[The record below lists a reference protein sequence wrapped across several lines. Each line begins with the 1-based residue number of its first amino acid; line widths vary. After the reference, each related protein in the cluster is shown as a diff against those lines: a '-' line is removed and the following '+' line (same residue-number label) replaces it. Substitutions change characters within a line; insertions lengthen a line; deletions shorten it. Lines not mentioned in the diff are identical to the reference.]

1 MILAIVGCSG
11 TGKTVITNFL
21 VDRFNFK
28 SPIHTTTRRPNI
40 GGKIKTLA
48 SVIAWLGIVGSI
60 IIGIILMA
68 TAEELIFA
76 GIISDIV
83 GSISS
88 WIGSFLLYGFGEL
101 VENSG
106 IIAQKTN
113 VTLPKSKDFNTVGY
127 ERTVNQTTQNKTES
141 LHKWNGKCQMC
152 DKDNVLI
159 SAAVIID
166 DLGTRHRNVCDDCF
180 EKYNCKPEK

>member
-1 MILAIVGCSG
+1 M
-11 TGKTVITNFL
+11 F
-21 VDRFNFK
+21 D
-28 SPIHTTTRRPNI
+28 NI

-48 SVIAWLGIVGSI
+48 SVITWLGIVGSV

-76 GIISDIV
+76 GIIIAIV

-101 VENSG
+101 VENSA

-113 VTLPKSKDFNTVGY
+113 VNLTKSKISNTVGY
-127 ERTVNQTTQNKTES
+127 E
-141 LHKWNGKCQMC
+141 
-152 DKDNVLI
+152 
-159 SAAVIID
+159 
-166 DLGTRHRNVCDDCF
+166 
-180 EKYNCKPEK
+180 

>member
-1 MILAIVGCSG
+1 M
-11 TGKTVITNFL
+11 F
-21 VDRFNFK
+21 D
-28 SPIHTTTRRPNI
+28 NI

-48 SVIAWLGIVGSI
+48 SVITWLGIVGSV

-76 GIISDIV
+76 GIIIAIV

-101 VENSG
+101 VENSA
-106 IIAQKTN
+106 IIAQKTDVN
-113 VTLPKSKDFNTVGY
+113 LTKSKVSNVVGY
-127 ERTVNQTTQNKTES
+127 EGTFNQTTQNKTES
-141 LHKWNGKCQMC
+141 LHKWKGKCQMC
-152 DKDNVLI
+152 DKDNVMI
-159 SAAVIID
+159 TAAVIVD
-166 DLGTRHRNVCDDCF
+166 DMGTRHRNVCDDCF

>member
-1 MILAIVGCSG
+1 M
-11 TGKTVITNFL
+11 F
-21 VDRFNFK
+21 D
-28 SPIHTTTRRPNI
+28 NI

-48 SVIAWLGIVGSI
+48 SVITWLGIVGSV

-76 GIISDIV
+76 GIIIAIV

-101 VENSG
+101 VENSA
-106 IIAQKTN
+106 IIAQKIN
-113 VTLPKSKDFNTVGY
+113 VNLTKSKVSNAVGY
-127 ERTVNQTTQNKTES
+127 GGTFNQTTQNKTES
-141 LHKWNGKCQMC
+141 LHKWKGKCQMC
-152 DKDNVLI
+152 DKDNVMI
-159 SAAVIID
+159 TAAVIVD

>member
-1 MILAIVGCSG
+1 M
-11 TGKTVITNFL
+11 F
-21 VDRFNFK
+21 D
-28 SPIHTTTRRPNI
+28 NI

-48 SVIAWLGIVGSI
+48 SVITWLGIVGSV

-76 GIISDIV
+76 GIIIAIV

-101 VENSG
+101 VENSA

-113 VTLPKSKDFNTVGY
+113 VNLTESKVSNAVGY
-127 ERTVNQTTQNKTES
+127 
-141 LHKWNGKCQMC
+141 
-152 DKDNVLI
+152 
-159 SAAVIID
+159 
-166 DLGTRHRNVCDDCF
+166 
-180 EKYNCKPEK
+180 